1 MMAIDIKT
9 TTVTRVF
16 NEGEWGA
23 PLTLSDLE
31 HFLNDARKAGF
42 GDDKRVT
49 AGVQNTLD
57 QKGVLYSLEM
67 KRTETDTDYA

>member
-9 TTVTRVF
+9 TKVTRVF
-16 NEGEWGA
+16 NEGDWGS
-23 PLTLSDLE
+23 PLTLADVE
-31 HFLNDARKAGF
+31 HFVSDARKAGF
-42 GDDKRVT
+42 SDAERIT

-67 KRTETDTDYA
+67 KKTETDTDYA